1 MRAGRVAVDGVTA
14 QAADGK
20 YDPAARFEVDG
31 ETVSGERL
39 VYLMLHKPAGLVSA
53 TEDPRQPTVLELLPQ
68 HLRRVGLF
76 PAGRLD
82 KDTEGLLLLTNDG
95 PLAHRLLAPR
105 HHVDKTYFVR
115 VDGEL
120 DGADAAAFAA
130 GMMLEDG
137 LACLPAG
144 LEVLEQPDTAL
155 VTLHEGKYHQIK
167 RMLAAR
173 GEAGG
178 VPQTADHGAAH
189 AGPGPGKGG
198 VAASVCGGG
207 GRSAAGVG
215 AARAGNAH
223 GQLARHS
230 RACQRFGLALRF
242 RLRPAFVSQPTA
254 SVLPVSFRQFQQ
266 KILQNLLKRAKRPG
280 IIERKWT
287 RERFVPLRGNQNKE
301 AITMSSRIF
310 SERCLTD
317 EGQHGESHRR
327 DRF

>member
-1 MRAGRVAVDGVTA
+1 MERLDKILANTGRWSRKEARELVRAGRVAVDGVTA

-105 HHVDKTYFVR
+105 APRGQDLLR
-115 VDGEL
+115 PGWMGNL
-120 DGADAAAFAA
+120 DGADAAALCRRDDA
-130 GMMLEDG
+130 GRRAG
-137 LACLPAG
+137 LPACG
-144 LEVLEQPDTAL
+144 AGVLEHRDTAL

-173 GEAGG
+173 GKP
-178 VPQTADHGAAH
+178 VVYLKRLTM
-189 AGPGPGKGG
+189 GPLMLDPALERGEWRPLSAEE
-198 VAASVCGGG
+198 VAA
-207 GRSAAGVG
+207 
-215 AARAGNAH
+215 
-223 GQLARHS
+223 
-230 RACQRFGLALRF
+230 LRQ
-242 RLRPAFVSQPTA
+242 A
-254 SVLPVSFRQFQQ
+254 
-266 KILQNLLKRAKRPG
+266 
-280 IIERKWT
+280 
-287 RERFVPLRGNQNKE
+287 
-301 AITMSSRIF
+301 
-310 SERCLTD
+310 
-317 EGQHGESHRR
+317 
-327 DRF
+327 

>member
-1 MRAGRVAVDGVTA
+1 MERLDKILANTGRWSRKEARELVRAGRVAVDGVTA

-39 VYLMLHKPAGLVSA
+39 VYLMLHKPA
-53 TEDPRQPTVLELLPQ
+53 ELLPQ

-173 GEAGG
+173 GKP
-178 VPQTADHGAAH
+178 VVYLKRLTM
-189 AGPGPGKGG
+189 GPLMLDPVLERGEWRPLSAEE
-198 VAASVCGGG
+198 VAA
-207 GRSAAGVG
+207 
-215 AARAGNAH
+215 
-223 GQLARHS
+223 
-230 RACQRFGLALRF
+230 LRQ
-242 RLRPAFVSQPTA
+242 A
-254 SVLPVSFRQFQQ
+254 
-266 KILQNLLKRAKRPG
+266 
-280 IIERKWT
+280 
-287 RERFVPLRGNQNKE
+287 
-301 AITMSSRIF
+301 
-310 SERCLTD
+310 
-317 EGQHGESHRR
+317 
-327 DRF
+327 